1 MSKEIDEQQ
10 NNSIDKCTEVCS
22 SVDST
27 SSDNL
32 NNDVFQLKANNI
44 SATNHNFLQS
54 SSPNNHLSNLN
65 EDEISTGKL

>member
-10 NNSIDKCTEVCS
+10 NSLVVKCTEVCS

-27 SSDNL
+27 SSDYV
-32 NNDVFQLKANNI
+32 NNDVLQSKQNNI
-44 SATNHNFLQS
+44 LATNHNFLQS

-65 EDEISTGKL
+65 EDEIFTGKL